1 MIFTSDAAAA
11 AIVVVA
17 LFGLVSL
24 QNNYHYYHLLLMT
37 VALITLM
44 ATRWLTFW
52 RWFPMAPRSGGVT
65 HPTSP
70 PKLSDIFAS
79 GACHAD
85 NTRLK
90 CQSIAPSVGF
100 FSSGSTS
107 LLTRLCDAR
116 QWPPSAGS
124 VT

>member
-52 RWFPMAPRSGGVT
+52 RWFPMAPLLRRSN
-65 HPTSP
+65 P
-70 PKLSDIFAS
+70 PD
-79 GACHAD
+79 
-85 NTRLK
+85 
-90 CQSIAPSVGF
+90 QPSEIVRHF
-100 FSSGSTS
+100 C
-107 LLTRLCDAR
+107 L
-116 QWPPSAGS
+116 GS
-124 VT
+124 VSRRQHAAEMSIYCSVRWFFFFWFNKPPHSTL